1 MTTAE
6 NIRLKAQVA
15 VLRELAETYPHR
27 TIENIIQNLDARI
40 AEYDKEHDYICIKG
54 DEYLQKGKVYKVRFD
69 GEEYCLEYSTKNE
82 HGLCKFNKKGL
93 DKYFKRV
100 RI

>member
-1 MTTAE
+1 MT
-6 NIRLKAQVA
+6 R
-15 VLRELAETYPHR
+15 RELVEQKEVLERLAKTYPHR

-40 AEYDKEHDYICIKG
+40 AEYDKERDYICIKG

-69 GEEYCLEYSTKNE
+69 GEEYCFEYSTKNE
-82 HGLCKFNKKGL
+82 HGLCTGKKEVF
-93 DKYFKRV
+93 DKHFKRI

>member
-6 NIRLKAQVA
+6 YIRLKAQVA

-40 AEYDKEHDYICIKG
+40 KEVEK
-54 DEYLQKGKVYKVRFD
+54 
-69 GEEYCLEYSTKNE
+69 
-82 HGLCKFNKKGL
+82 
-93 DKYFKRV
+93 
-100 RI
+100 

>member
-1 MTTAE
+1 MTRRE
-6 NIRLKAQVA
+6 IVEQKEVLERLA
-15 VLRELAETYPHR
+15 RIYPHR

-54 DEYLQKGKVYKVRFD
+54 NEGLQKGKVYKVRFD
-69 GEEYCLEYSTKNE
+69 GEKYSFVYSTKNE
-82 HGLCKFNKKGL
+82 HGICTCNKKGL